1 MIRTNLTGLAGIAL
15 VSVVAACSTVPPGL
29 PPGMPGQGASPP
41 ISPPATG
48 SSAVPTLPPA
58 PVATASTP
66 AGMPTPTPTPAATAT
81 PTPPMPALPAS
92 GDKKLTVSFIASTIK
107 AGQYAPGV
115 ATIDPKEWIPQS
127 GKFTLMGRVLADGRW
142 KVISQEYSG
151 NPPRL
156 IFFEVDPVWSSGV
169 VSGFFTVAG
178 PNGDLTVV
186 ATTSYTVEATA
197 SASPSPAPTATPAA
211 TPAPTPTPAPTATP
225 TPAPTPS
232 PSPTGGGGGL

>member
-1 MIRTNLTGLAGIAL
+1 MNHINPTGLVGA
-15 VSVVAACSTVPPGL
+15 SVVLAIAACSTVPPGL
-29 PPGMPGQGASPP
+29 PPGMPGAPTTQ
-41 ISPPATG
+41 PATG
-48 SSAVPTLPPA
+48 SSSVSPVPTLPPA
-58 PVATASTP
+58 PVASASAP

-92 GDKKLTVSFIASTIK
+92 GDKKLTVSFASSTVK
-107 AGQYAPGV
+107 VGQYAPGV
-115 ATIDPKEWIPQS
+115 VDLDPKEWIPQS

-142 KVISQEYSG
+142 KAISQEYTG
-151 NPPRL
+151 NPPRK
-156 IFFEVDPVWSSGV
+156 IFFEVEPVWTSGEV
-169 VSGFFTVAG
+169 TGYFTVAG

-186 ATTSYTVEATA
+186 ATAKYIAEATA
-197 SASPSPAPTATPAA
+197 STSPSPAPTATPAA

>member
-1 MIRTNLTGLAGIAL
+1 MNINPTGLVGA
-15 VSVVAACSTVPPGL
+15 SVVLAIAACSTVPPGL
-29 PPGMPGQGASPP
+29 PPGMPGAPTTP
-41 ISPPATG
+41 TATG
-48 SSAVPTLPPA
+48 SSPVSPVPTLPPA
-58 PVATASTP
+58 PVATASAP
-66 AGMPTPTPTPAATAT
+66 AGMPTPTPTASQV
-81 PTPPMPALPAS
+81 PPMPVLPAS
-92 GDKKLTVSFIASTIK
+92 GDKKLSVSFVSPMVK

-115 ATIDPKEWIPQS
+115 ATIDPKEWIPQT

-156 IFFEVDPVWSSGV
+156 IFFEIDPVWSAGV
-169 VSGFFTVAG
+169 VSGYFTVAG

-186 ATTSYTVEATA
+186 ATASYTVEATA
-197 SASPSPAPTATPAA
+197 SASPSPTPTATPAA